1 MPLDITLFRVNGGNP
16 ESIRE
21 SQRRRYASVEIVD
34 EIIAKDDIWRNLTGT
49 IDNLKKKRNQ
59 IQKEI
64 ATIKKTL
71 AASAKDLDEAK
82 IASFNSDCEKLVN
95 EKVQFDNEIT
105 ATEEK
110 QKQLK
115 VEIDSMVNKVSESI
129 FVLLVHSFIV
139 LFCFLFPSCLA
150 FLFLTVSRFACLSS
164 VCLSILIL
172 NRLVILFLILFPF
185 LKTKM
190 QIIALKPLGD
200 HHVILLVY

>member
-1 MPLDITLFRVNGGNP
+1 MPLDMTLFRVNGGNP

-49 IDNLKKKRNQ
+49 IDNLKKQRNQ

-115 VEIDSMVNKVSESI
+115 VEIDSMVNKVSEII
-129 FVLLVHSFIV
+129 FVLLVSFSYR
-139 LFCFLFPSCLA
+139 CFLFSYHLFMIFLA
-150 FLFLTVSRFACLSS
+150 LLF
-164 VCLSILIL
+164 
-172 NRLVILFLILFPF
+172 
-185 LKTKM
+185 
-190 QIIALKPLGD
+190 
-200 HHVILLVY
+200 